1 MLEKLLKWDR
11 DTFIYF
17 NGLGVEE
24 YDFFWSTITNI
35 TTWIPLFLL
44 LIVLLILKF
53 PKKEAFYKLITIF
66 GLVFFIIIVTHLTK
80 TWVGRLRPNN
90 TEEINTL
97 IRILKSPTDYSFFS
111 GHAAS
116 SFSITVL
123 VFLFLRKKV
132 RWLVLFFIWPL
143 LFAIS
148 RIYVGVHYPLDI
160 IVGALV
166 GILTGLLFYKL
177 YNRFILP
184 YSESIHPSPE
194 E

>member
-1 MLEKLLKWDR
+1 MFEKLLKWDR
-11 DTFIYF
+11 DTFIYL
-17 NGLGVEE
+17 NGLGTKEF
-24 YDFFWSTITNI
+24 DFFWSAITNI

-53 PKKEAFYKLITIF
+53 PKKEAFFKLMTVF
-66 GLVFFIIIVTHLTK
+66 GLIFFIIAVTHLTK
-80 TWVGRLRPNN
+80 TCVGRLRPNN

-97 IRILKSPTDYSFFS
+97 IRVLKSPTDYSFFS

-123 VFLFLRKKV
+123 VFLFLRKKIK
-132 RWLVLFFIWPL
+132 WMVLFFIWPL

-166 GILTGLLFYKL
+166 GILTGIIFYKV
-177 YNRFILP
+177 YNRFN
-184 YSESIHPSPE
+184 
-194 E
+194 

>member
-11 DTFIYF
+11 DTFIYL
-17 NGLGVEE
+17 NGLGIDE
-24 YDFFWSTITNI
+24 YNFFWSTITNI

-44 LIVLLILKF
+44 FIVLLILKF
-53 PKKEAFYKLITIF
+53 PKKEAFFKLMTVF

-80 TWVGRLRPNN
+80 TWVARLRPNN

-123 VFLFLRKKV
+123 IFLFLRKKI
-132 RWLVLFFIWPL
+132 RWVVLFFIWPL
-143 LFAIS
+143 LFSIS
-148 RIYVGVHYPLDI
+148 RIFVGVHYPVDI
-160 IVGALV
+160 IVGAMV
-166 GILTGLLFYKL
+166 GILTGILFYKL
-177 YNRFILP
+177 YNRFI
-184 YSESIHPSPE
+184 
-194 E
+194 

>member
-17 NGLGVEE
+17 NGLGAKEF
-24 YDFFWSTITNI
+24 DFFWSIITNI

-44 LIVLLILKF
+44 FIVLLILKF
-53 PKKEAFYKLITIF
+53 PKKEAFFKLMTVF
-66 GLVFFIIIVTHLTK
+66 GLVFFIITVTHFTK

-97 IRILKSPTDYSFFS
+97 IRVLKSPTDYSFFS

-132 RWLVLFFIWPL
+132 KWMVLFFIWPL

-160 IVGALV
+160 IIGALV
-166 GILTGLLFYKL
+166 GIFSGILFYKV

-184 YSESIHPSPE
+184 YSGSIHPSRE